1 MEIDDI
7 REVVAS
13 GYSPIIKSILLSDTE
28 YKLYRSIK
36 KGGITSSEL
45 SKKQGISVQGA
56 NQKLMKL
63 YEKGYLDRK
72 SVPDPTGGFYFNFTR
87 RKL

>member
-1 MEIDDI
+1 MSLDGI
-7 REVVAS
+7 RKLIIC
-13 GYSPIIKSILLSDTE
+13 GWSPSVKSILLSDTE
-28 YKLYRSIK
+28 YLLYRSIK

-87 RKL
+87 REL